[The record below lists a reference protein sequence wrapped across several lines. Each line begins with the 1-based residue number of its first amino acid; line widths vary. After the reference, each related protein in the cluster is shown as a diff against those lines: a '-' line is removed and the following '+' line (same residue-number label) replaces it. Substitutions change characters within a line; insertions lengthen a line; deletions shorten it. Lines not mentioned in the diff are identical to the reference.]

1 LSFAAGAGVGA
12 RFLRLWLRRR
22 PPLLFFFLLSL
33 NASYRPGSSRL
44 ARHRAGDNN
53 DRASQP
59 E

>member
-33 NASYRPGSSRL
+33 NASYRPDLKPFSASSRW
-44 ARHRAGDNN
+44 R
-53 DRASQP
+53 
-59 E
+59 